1 LELGYDILLEKPIA
15 QTEEECRKLV
25 DYARQTG
32 KIVGLTH
39 VLRYSPYF
47 LMLKEM
53 VDSKKIG
60 DLVSIQHF
68 EPVDHVHMSHSYVR
82 GSWRDS
88 KASTPLVLAKSSH
101 DLDILHWIVGKPCKK
116 VVAFGDLTHFKAA
129 NAPQGAPQRCTDGC
143 PVEADCP
150 FSALK
155 IYYRDRTWLYVFD
168 LPEDP
173 DKQGDVILENLKN
186 GNYGKCVYHCNNNQP
201 DHYTMLLE
209 FDGGVTVNF
218 SIEAFTSYSGR
229 RTRIMGTRGDIVGD
243 MEQFVHTDFASGKSV
258 TYDAHAMDALNYEG
272 VGHGGGDTGMIR
284 DWIEAVRKQDSS
296 LMSTPLED
304 SLESHLMAFAAE
316 RSRAKDKIVYL
327 RPLKH
332 YLGL

>member
-1 LELGYDILLEKPIA
+1 
-15 QTEEECRKLV
+15 
-25 DYARQTG
+25 
-32 KIVGLTH
+32 
-39 VLRYSPYF
+39 
-47 LMLKEM
+47 
-53 VDSKKIG
+53 
-60 DLVSIQHF
+60 
-68 EPVDHVHMSHSYVR
+68 
-82 GSWRDS
+82 
-88 KASTPLVLAKSSH
+88 
-101 DLDILHWIVGKPCKK
+101 
-116 VVAFGDLTHFKAA
+116 
-129 NAPQGAPQRCTDGC
+129 
-143 PVEADCP
+143 
-150 FSALK
+150 
-155 IYYRDRTWLYVFD
+155 
-168 LPEDP
+168 
-173 DKQGDVILENLKN
+173 
-186 GNYGKCVYHCNNNQP
+186 
-201 DHYTMLLE
+201 MLLE

-316 RSRAKDKIVYL
+316 RSRTNDKIVYL